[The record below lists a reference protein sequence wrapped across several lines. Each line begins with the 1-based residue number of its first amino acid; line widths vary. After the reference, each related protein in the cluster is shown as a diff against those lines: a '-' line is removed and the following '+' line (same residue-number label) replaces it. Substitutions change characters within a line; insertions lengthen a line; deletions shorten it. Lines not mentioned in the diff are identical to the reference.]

1 MEEPKLIYLLIG
13 ACIALLSREFGRH
26 MQMNISYNLKQHEK
40 YSRISQEIINSLANI
55 TSLHIMLSADQ
66 CSTNNIRQ
74 CRQDISDLYFRHYN
88 HLPQEVLNAMNCL
101 FMCLSS
107 NGKYLYIIQ
116 NCKYVPE
123 TKLDK
128 LKYFMGL
135 DRCKYIEFKQCEK
148 NSDFITEDFKKMI
161 LSSNALKKI
170 TRILERPEKY
180 IPVGMKLNLQA
191 RYVIYVIHKYY
202 QKPYV
207 KAWDTY
213 LTKHDVFKQK

>member
-1 MEEPKLIYLLIG
+1 MEELKLIYLLIG

-26 MQMNISYNLKQHEK
+26 MQMNISYNLKLHEK

-135 DRCKYIEFKQCEK
+135 DRCKYVEFKQCEK
-148 NSDFITEDFKKMI
+148 SSDFITEDFKKMI

-170 TRILERPEKY
+170 TRILEWPEKY

>member
-101 FMCLSS
+101 FMCLYS

-116 NCKYVPE
+116 NCKTVPE

-135 DRCKYIEFKQCEK
+135 DRCKYVEFKQCEK
-148 NSDFITEDFKKMI
+148 SSDFITEDLKKMI
-161 LSSNALKKI
+161 LSSNALKTI
-170 TRILERPEKY
+170 TSILERPEKY

>member
-148 NSDFITEDFKKMI
+148 SSDFITEDFKKMI

-170 TRILERPEKY
+170 TRILERPEEY

>member
-148 NSDFITEDFKKMI
+148 SSDFITEDFKKMI

-180 IPVGMKLNLQA
+180 IPVGVKVNLQA